1 MVAEALYA
9 VVRASLLDARVCV
22 VDEGA
27 LKEYVRLH
35 KDVVVYDAVDEVG
48 CEYLTFLGMLHDET
62 A

>member
-35 KDVVVYDAVDEVG
+35 EDVVVDDAVNEVG
-48 CEYLTFLGMLHDET
+48 CEDLTFLGMLHDET